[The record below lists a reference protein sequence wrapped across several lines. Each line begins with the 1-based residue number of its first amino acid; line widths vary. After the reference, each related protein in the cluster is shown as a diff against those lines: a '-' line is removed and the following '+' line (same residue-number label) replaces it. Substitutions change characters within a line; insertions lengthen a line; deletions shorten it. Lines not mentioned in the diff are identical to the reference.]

1 MSEAELTLPVS
12 PAGSTD
18 RMEHGVN
25 YALHYNSDY
34 WDDVHQKGLRPTYY
48 ENLIKSAKSSIK
60 IWDPWAKNTQDDGI
74 MESVTCGLEI
84 VILTNLSSEIM
95 DNHREYADRLWGK
108 IADEYKEDSV
118 FKYCFVD
125 SRKYGQKYFL
135 HDRFLII
142 DDSRVFLV
150 GASLSMQVSHFEGLT
165 ATTGIYE
172 LTEDEDIRI
181 VKEKFRHSYLIAEND
196 GTIIVKPDAE

>member
-1 MSEAELTLPVS
+1 MSETDLTLPT
-12 PAGSTD
+12 PALSSED

-25 YALHYNSDY
+25 YAMYYNADN
-34 WDDVHQKGLRPTYY
+34 WDDALQKGYRPTYY
-48 ENLIKSAKSSIK
+48 ENLIKSATESVK
-60 IWDPWAKNTQDDGI
+60 IWDPWAKNSQDVGI

-84 VILTNLSSEIM
+84 VILTNLSSDIIEK
-95 DNHREYADRLWGK
+95 HKQYADNLWEK
-108 IADEYKEDSV
+108 IPDGFKEDSV
-118 FKYCFVD
+118 LKYCFVD
-125 SRKYGQKYFL
+125 SHKYGQKYFL
-135 HDRFLII
+135 HDRYLII

-150 GASLSMQVSHFEGLT
+150 GASLSMQVSQYDGLT

-172 LTEDEDIRI
+172 LTEEEDIRM

>member
-1 MSEAELTLPVS
+1 MSETDLTLPT
-12 PAGSTD
+12 PATSSGD

-25 YALHYNSDY
+25 YAMYYNPDN
-34 WDDVHQKGLRPTYY
+34 WDNALQKGYRPTYY
-48 ENLIKSAKSSIK
+48 ENLIKSATESVK
-60 IWDPWAKNTQDDGI
+60 IWDPWAKNPQDDGI

-84 VILTNLSSEIM
+84 VILTNQSSDIIEKHM
-95 DNHREYADRLWGK
+95 QYADCLWEK
-108 IADEYKEDSV
+108 IPDGFKEDSV
-118 FKYCFVD
+118 LKYCFVD
-125 SRKYGQKYFL
+125 SHKYGQKYFL
-135 HDRFLII
+135 HDRYLII

-150 GASLSMQVSHFEGLT
+150 GASLSMQVSQFDGLT

-172 LTEDEDIRI
+172 LTEVEDIRI